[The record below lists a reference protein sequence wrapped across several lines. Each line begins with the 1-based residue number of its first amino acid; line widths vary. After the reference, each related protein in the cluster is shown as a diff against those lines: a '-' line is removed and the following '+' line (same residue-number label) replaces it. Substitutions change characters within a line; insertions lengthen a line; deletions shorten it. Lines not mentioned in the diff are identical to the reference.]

1 MSKSLPL
8 LSFSPC
14 LQQPDDCPQPTNLK
28 IKTETPACKT
38 EPSSPSQCP
47 TEDQNQPM
55 DLSLNKPRMSSHTVS
70 VTNTTVNPPP
80 SSTATQPS
88 LTATPVPS
96 AVQSIG
102 SMVNNNH
109 WYSHGVGWRTITE
122 TDRLYLPPPRQ
133 VLSPGS
139 ILATQG
145 AGGQQILHVIH
156 TIPSVSMPS
165 KVGQLQ
171 TIPVVVQSLPVVY
184 TTMPTDGVATAAITV
199 PLIGSDG
206 RSEGSGK

>member
-122 TDRLYLPPPRQ
+122 TDRLYLPPRGRSSHR
-133 VLSPGS
+133 VLSWLHRAPGAS
-139 ILATQG
+139 RSCTSS
-145 AGGQQILHVIH
+145 
-156 TIPSVSMPS
+156 TPSPPS
-165 KVGQLQ
+165 AC
-171 TIPVVVQSLPVVY
+171 PVRWASCRPSLWWC
-184 TTMPTDGVATAAITV
+184 
-199 PLIGSDG
+199 SHC
-206 RSEGSGK
+206 RSSTLRCPQMA